1 MQNKMLK
8 KYVLEDDIYL
18 DENKGIPIF
27 YDDYD
32 LKKIL
37 LIKDNKLVIEESF
50 KKEFELDDSEI
61 IDAIVITL
69 GFLIEWTE
77 KYVIQDNGAEST
89 IFMGNDGDNY
99 YSLRVETGITYECEY
114 DGNGGSYIVEN
125 KPSIERFIS
134 WCNGD
139 LKANEEYLFEK
150 LEKYRLA
157 LKEEIVK
164 YKEKPKFI
172 SMKFED

>member
-1 MQNKMLK
+1 
-8 KYVLEDDIYL
+8 
-18 DENKGIPIF
+18 
-27 YDDYD
+27 
-32 LKKIL
+32 

-77 KYVIQDNGAEST
+77 KYVIEDNGAEST
-89 IFMGNDGDNY
+89 IYIGNDGDNY
-99 YSLRVETGITYECEY
+99 YSVRVKTGTTYECEY
-114 DGNGGSYIVEN
+114 DENGRSYIVEK

-139 LKANEEYLFEK
+139 LKANEEFLFQK
-150 LEKYRLA
+150 LEKYRLS

-164 YKEKPKFI
+164 YREKPKFI
-172 SMKFED
+172 SMNFED